1 VTLRHRLAPALVLGT
16 ALALS
21 GATCAGRGPAPAAV
35 PCAPVEGELAAG
47 AQAEPL
53 QGEFRL
59 SLTAVSGPRAGSS
72 AAGML
77 RLHSFGTRP
86 APVPA
91 TAGVSHPLYGATDVR
106 LAEVGAA
113 AHGDATRDDPAAPG
127 VLVIEW
133 QRSGPPAKNEI
144 TLRLGADANRGG
156 EVRFDGAHMALFVTS
171 LSPERFTGRWRSG
184 GGDQQAEGYFCAE
197 RTARR

>member
-1 VTLRHRLAPALVLGT
+1 MTLRRLLAPALVLGT

-21 GATCAGRGPAPAAV
+21 AATCAGRGPAPAAV
-35 PCAPVEGELAAG
+35 PCGPAEGELAAG
-47 AQAEPL
+47 ARAEPL
-53 QGEFRL
+53 EGEFRL
-59 SLTAVSGPRAGSS
+59 TLVAVSGARAGSS

-77 RLHSFGTRP
+77 RLHAFGTRP

-91 TAGVSHPLYGATDVR
+91 APGVLHPLFGATDVR
-106 LAEVGAA
+106 LADVGAA
-113 AHGDATRDDPAAPG
+113 AHGDATRGDPAAPG

-133 QRSGPPAKNEI
+133 QRPGPPVRNEI
-144 TLRLGADANRGG
+144 TLRLGADANHGDQ
-156 EVRFDGAHMALFVTS
+156 VRFDGAHMALFVTS

-197 RTARR
+197 RAARR

>member
-1 VTLRHRLAPALVLGT
+1 MTLRHRLAPALVLGT

-21 GATCAGRGPAPAAV
+21 GATCAGRGPAPATV
-35 PCAPVEGELAAG
+35 PCGPAEGELAAG

-53 QGEFRL
+53 EGEFRL
-59 SLTAVSGPRAGSS
+59 ALVAVSGPRAGSS

-77 RLHSFGTRP
+77 RLRSFGTRP

-91 TAGVSHPLYGATDVR
+91 AAGVSHPLYGATDVR
-106 LAEVGAA
+106 LADVGAA
-113 AHGDATRDDPAAPG
+113 AHGDTRRDDPAAPG

-133 QRSGPPAKNEI
+133 QRSGPPARNEI
-144 TLRLGADANRGG
+144 TLRLGADANHGDL
-156 EVRFDGAHMALFVTS
+156 VRFDGSHMALFVRS

-197 RTARR
+197 RSGRR

>member
-1 VTLRHRLAPALVLGT
+1 MTLGHRLAPALVLGT

-21 GATCAGRGPAPAAV
+21 GATCAGRGRAPAAV
-35 PCAPVEGELAAG
+35 PCEPVEGELAAG

-53 QGEFRL
+53 EGEFRL
-59 SLTAVSGPRAGSS
+59 ALVAVSGPRAGSS
-72 AAGML
+72 VAGML
-77 RLHSFGTRP
+77 RLHAFGTRP

-91 TAGVSHPLYGATDVR
+91 AAGVSHPLYGATDVR
-106 LAEVGAA
+106 LDQVGAA

-127 VLVIEW
+127 VLAIEW
-133 QRSGPPAKNEI
+133 QRSGPPARNEI
-144 TLRLGADANRGG
+144 TLRLGADANHGDQ
-156 EVRFDGAHMALFVTS
+156 VRFDGAHMALFVKS
-171 LSPERFTGRWRSG
+171 LSPERFTGRWRS